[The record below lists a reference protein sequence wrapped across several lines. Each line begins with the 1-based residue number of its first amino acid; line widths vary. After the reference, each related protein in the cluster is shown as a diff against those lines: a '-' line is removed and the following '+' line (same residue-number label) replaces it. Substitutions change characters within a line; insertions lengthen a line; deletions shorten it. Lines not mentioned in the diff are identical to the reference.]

1 MSKNKLNLIID
12 FNNLLLRS
20 ACLPGLSYSNSTFDK
35 DEDVYDCLKKVT
47 IDICYNIRLFNPT
60 NVILLC
66 DSPNAWRK
74 DLLPNDENGY
84 KANRI
89 KDETKNWDNFF
100 KIVNEYKELLQ
111 ERGLNVVSIPRAEAD
126 DLAALYKQKL
136 YTIDNECIVFI
147 SSDKDWRQLIDFD
160 SNFEKYV
167 IVFNSTTN
175 NKGRKKL
182 YTTEDTINFI
192 NTKEELTEN
201 DKISLMF
208 GDIVK
213 DNIIKESIL
222 TAIDSAKIDIEYVNP
237 HYIVIEKIFGGDE
250 GDNVPG
256 YYTYYKTNKRGTYKT
271 TITPSQIKK
280 LIERLHISNM
290 NDFLECMDY
299 IKSELESIMNM
310 TLPVDNRSTINR
322 QRCLVE
328 LNPTL
333 FPINIVNEFEKLYKE
348 QIPFPNR
355 NYNNLKWTTL
365 LKDSKFVD
373 VSKLNKPATNSV
385 FKDFSN
391 ASGFDKYLNNLF
403 D

>member
-1 MSKNKLNLIID
+1 MNKNKLNLIID
-12 FNNLLLRS
+12 FNNILLRS
-20 ACLPGLSYSNSTFDK
+20 ACLPGLSYSNSSFDK

-47 IDICYNIRLFNPT
+47 IDICFNIRLFNPT

-100 KIVNEYKELLQ
+100 RLVDDYKILLQ
-111 ERGLNVVSIPRAEAD
+111 QKGLNVVSIPRAEAD
-126 DLAALYKQKL
+126 DLAALYKEKL
-136 YTIDNECIVFI
+136 YTIGNESIIFI

-160 SNFEKYV
+160 NNFKKYV
-167 IVFNSTTN
+167 MVYNSTTN
-175 NKGRKKL
+175 NKGSKKL

-192 NTKEELTEN
+192 NTKEELTEQ

-208 GDIVK
+208 GDVK
-213 DNIIKESIL
+213 TNNIIKESISNAL
-222 TAIDSAKIDIEYVNP
+222 IGAKIDIEYINP
-237 HYIVIEKIFGGDE
+237 DYIIIEKIFGGDS

-271 TITPSQIKK
+271 TVTPSQIKR
-280 LIERLHISNM
+280 LIESLHINNM
-290 NDFLECMDY
+290 RDFIECIDY
-299 IKSELESIMNM
+299 IKPELEKIMKIS
-310 TLPVDNRSTINR
+310 LPVDNDYIIKR
-322 QRCLVE
+322 QRSLVE
-328 LNPTL
+328 LNPNL
-333 FPINIVNEFEKLYKE
+333 FPISIINEFEKKYKE
-348 QIPFPNR
+348 QIPFSIND
-355 NYNNLKWTTL
+355 YSNLKWTTL
-365 LKDSKFVD
+365 LKDSKFID
-373 VSKLNKPATNSV
+373 FSKLNKPATNTV

-403 D
+403 

>member
-1 MSKNKLNLIID
+1 MKNKLNLIID
-12 FNNLLLRS
+12 FNNILLRS

-47 IDICYNIRLFNPT
+47 IDICFNIRLFKPT

-100 KIVNEYKELLQ
+100 KIVNDYKELLQ
-111 ERGLNVVSIPRAEAD
+111 QKGLTVVSIPRAEAD
-126 DLAALYKQKL
+126 DLASLYKQKL
-136 YTIDNECIVFI
+136 YTLDNESIIFI

-160 SNFEKYV
+160 ASMEKYV
-167 IVFNSTTN
+167 MVYNSTTN

-182 YTTEDTINFI
+182 YTTEDTIKFI
-192 NTKEELTEN
+192 NTKSELSQN
-201 DKISLMF
+201 DKISLLF
-208 GDIVK
+208 GDIV
-213 DNIIKESIL
+213 NSNLIKESIINAQ
-222 TAIDSAKIDIEYVNP
+222 TNVKMDIEYVNP
-237 HYIVIEKIFGGDE
+237 DYVIIEKIFGGDA

-280 LIERLHISNM
+280 LIENLHINNM
-290 NDFLECMDY
+290 NDFIQCIDY
-299 IKSELESIMNM
+299 IKPELEKIMKIS
-310 TLPVDNRSTINR
+310 LPVDNNSTINR

-328 LNPTL
+328 LNPML
-333 FPINIVNEFEKLYKE
+333 FPINIVNEFDKLYKE
-348 QIPFPNR
+348 QIPFGNN
-355 NYNNLKWTTL
+355 NYESIKWTTL
-365 LKDSKFVD
+365 LKDSKFMD
-373 VSKLNKPATNSV
+373 VSKLNKPATSTV

-391 ASGFDKYLNNLF
+391 ASGFDKYLNGLF

>member
-1 MSKNKLNLIID
+1 MKNKLNLIID
-12 FNNLLLRS
+12 FNNILLRS

-47 IDICYNIRLFNPT
+47 IDICFNIRLFNPT

-111 ERGLNVVSIPRAEAD
+111 QKGLTVVSIPRAEAD

-136 YTIDNECIVFI
+136 YTLDNESIIFI

-160 SNFEKYV
+160 ASMEKYV
-167 IVFNSTTN
+167 MVYNSTTN

-182 YTTEDTINFI
+182 YTTEDTIKFI
-192 NTKEELTEN
+192 NTKSELSQN
-201 DKISLMF
+201 DKISLLF
-208 GDIVK
+208 GDMV
-213 DNIIKESIL
+213 NSNLIKESIINAQ
-222 TAIDSAKIDIEYVNP
+222 TNVKMDIEYVNP
-237 HYIVIEKIFGGDE
+237 DYVIIEKIFGGDA

-271 TITPSQIKK
+271 TVTPSQIKK
-280 LIERLHISNM
+280 LIENLHINNM
-290 NDFLECMDY
+290 NDFIQCIDY
-299 IKSELESIMNM
+299 IKPELEKIMKIS
-310 TLPVDNRSTINR
+310 LPVDNNSTINR

-333 FPINIVNEFEKLYKE
+333 FPINIVKEFDELYRE
-348 QIPFPNR
+348 QIPFGNN
-355 NYNNLKWTTL
+355 NYESIKWTTL
-365 LKDSKFVD
+365 LKDSKFMD
-373 VSKLNKPATNSV
+373 VSKLNKPATSTV

-391 ASGFDKYLNNLF
+391 ASGFDKYLNGLF